1 MFSTPLS
8 TVSTNTKTQP
18 PSKIHTFPSFV
29 SLDNHGGVIVDY
41 WKMARSKIE
50 NGQEVK
56 YFENIGDCQNQ
67 SWVVP
72 GPSIPHLLTGGRGQ
86 NLQDKMFHTLRY
98 ISTSMF
104 YLAAVQCVRGEDLVD
119 CVMIGAAGFTLPSLP
134 CIALLWFGCT
144 AFLSPACLFVALY
157 LCKALLFCWSRLVC
171 LCMVWCGMLLCG
183 LV

>member
-1 MFSTPLS
+1 MNNIGLRDASA
-8 TVSTNTKTQP
+8 
-18 PSKIHTFPSFV
+18 SK
-29 SLDNHGGVIVDY
+29 
-41 WKMARSKIE
+41 K

-56 YFENIGDCQNQ
+56 SFENIGDCQNQ

-119 CVMIGAAGFTLPSLP
+119 CVMIGAGRLHLA
-134 CIALLWFGCT
+134 I
-144 AFLSPACLFVALY
+144 VALH
-157 LCKALLFCWSRLVC
+157 CFALVVPLSCHQLVFS
-171 LCMVWCGMLLCG
+171 
-183 LV
+183 

>member
-56 YFENIGDCQNQ
+56 YFESIGDCQNQ

-134 CIALLWFGCT
+134 CIALVWLYRFPI
-144 AFLSPACLFVALY
+144 SACLFVALY

>member
-1 MFSTPLS
+1 MVESLS
-8 TVSTNTKTQP
+8 IIGKWPGQKN
-18 PSKIHTFPSFV
+18 
-29 SLDNHGGVIVDY
+29 
-41 WKMARSKIE
+41 E

-56 YFENIGDCQNQ
+56 YLENIGDCQNQ

-86 NLQDKMFHTLRY
+86 NLQDKMFHTVSY

-119 CVMIGAAGFTLPSLP
+119 CVMIGAGRLHLAIVALHCFALVVPLSYISLSFRSTVLVQSPSV
-134 CIALLWFGCT
+134 LLVQVGMLVYGMVWDVIVWFGMIIFGT
-144 AFLSPACLFVALY
+144 AWHGLY
-157 LCKALLFCWSRLVC
+157 DCIYA
-171 LCMVWCGMLLCG
+171 CMVYMVWYG